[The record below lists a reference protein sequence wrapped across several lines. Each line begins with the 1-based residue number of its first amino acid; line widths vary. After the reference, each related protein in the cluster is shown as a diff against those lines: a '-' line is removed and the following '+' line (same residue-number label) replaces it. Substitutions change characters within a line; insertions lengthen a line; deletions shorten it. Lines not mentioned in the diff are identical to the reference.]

1 MLLNGSQVNI
11 NKKLEVNMKET
22 KKKKLSL
29 EKITIWN
36 YDSIPDSDSIL
47 DKDKQKAA
55 RGGSVSESGVTEIII
70 FC

>member
-11 NKKLEVNMKET
+11 NKKSEVNMKET

-29 EKITIWN
+29 KKTTTWN
-36 YDSIPDSDSIL
+36 YDSIL
-47 DKDKQKAA
+47 DRDERKAA
-55 RGGSVSESGVTEIII
+55 RGGSGNELRRTEIII